1 MTATISKAQLKRDK
15 EINKKL
21 YTLVSRTIV
30 DFKDSFLESF
40 INFRIKEIEN
50 SILKLQDKKRNW
62 IPSRYETTMP
72 DFDNYVSRI
81 EKKLSN
87 RNILILEFISEADK
101 NFESKLNSLIS
112 KLTEYQFSTQHLNIK
127 KISNTNSEFSF
138 LISNQEIEVEA
149 RVIFACGNINVP
161 HYRFITTKRNL

>member
-1 MTATISKAQLKRDK
+1 
-15 EINKKL
+15 
-21 YTLVSRTIV
+21 
-30 DFKDSFLESF
+30 
-40 INFRIKEIEN
+40 
-50 SILKLQDKKRNW
+50 
-62 IPSRYETTMP
+62 MP